1 MQRRQ
6 QRDSIIEGHD
16 GSIFL
21 RQFIHQKVIMKNK
34 IRQQE
39 ILLMINS
46 SLSKRTFC
54 EKDVRTQKI
63 ISAIEQLEEYC
74 WNGLLESFLPDIAA
88 NREDGG
94 KLFLWHI
101 QQTDSFLHI
110 DLCERPVFS
119 GEEYSIDPYF
129 FMSYSNMN

>member
-1 MQRRQ
+1 
-6 QRDSIIEGHD
+6 
-16 GSIFL
+16 
-21 RQFIHQKVIMKNK
+21 MKNK

-54 EKDVRTQKI
+54 EKDVRKQKI
-63 ISAIEQLEEYC
+63 ISAVEQLEEYC
-74 WNGLLESFLPDIAA
+74 WNGLLESFIPEISENKEAG
-88 NREDGG
+88 E

-110 DLCERPVFS
+110 DLCERPMFS
-119 GEEYSIDPYF
+119 GEEFSIDPYF

>member
-1 MQRRQ
+1 
-6 QRDSIIEGHD
+6 
-16 GSIFL
+16 
-21 RQFIHQKVIMKNK
+21 MKNK

-54 EKDVRTQKI
+54 EKDAHKQKI
-63 ISAIEQLEEYC
+63 ISAVEQLEEYC
-74 WNGLLESFLPDIAA
+74 WNGLLESFLPEIAV
-88 NREDGG
+88 NKEEEG
-94 KLFLWHI
+94 KLLLWHI

-110 DLCERPVFS
+110 DLCERPMFS
-119 GEEYSIDPYF
+119 GEEFSIDPYF